1 MKDSTKRLLLIGG
14 SLIVVGGVIYYF
26 VRKAKPSN
34 GSGEEDEVSTSE
46 TAPTI
51 TPLGTP
57 IGIGGTGIVNINPT
71 DSTLPIEL
79 KTLEGVKSFQDF
91 MDNVGPWV
99 KGIDGKYKKLNKGT
113 GYGIAGPSTK
123 AIFNVYGD
131 LYRVYLRSRPKGRI
145 IPLGSGLDAAAIDVD
160 LSNGTIARYSNDG
173 KFVHFAKN
181 YGSAINT
188 GTWTGG
194 GRKITITYG
203 PKKGKVIA
211 KTTIWDVLK
220 ELIA

>member
-26 VRKAKPSN
+26 IRKAKPSQGLN
-34 GSGEEDEVSTSE
+34 DEEVTETPQTTPTETTS
-46 TAPTI
+46 
-51 TPLGTP
+51 GTP
-57 IGIGGTGIVNINPT
+57 IGIGGTGTTTTGVALPNELS
-71 DSTLPIEL
+71 STQ
-79 KTLEGVKSFQDF
+79 GVKAFQDF

-181 YGSAINT
+181 YGSALNT